1 MTTEFVTQTLMI
13 LAPLRLSLREA
24 FLGPDGMSGVL
35 AGPAGVF
42 MGEFLGRVP
51 SDALLSDDDYCRLS
65 HALRD
70 AGWMPLDQGLTDE
83 EGFLVLTPESVT
95 EAMETFGKNA
105 HWASALVDAPF
116 STGSTQSD

>member
-1 MTTEFVTQTLMI
+1 MTTEFVTQTLMT
-13 LAPLRLSLREA
+13 LAPLRLSLWEA
-24 FLGPDGMSGVL
+24 FLGPGGMSGVL
-35 AGPAGVF
+35 ASPGSVF
-42 MGEFLGRVP
+42 MGEFISTVP
-51 SDALLSDDDYCRLS
+51 ANALLSHDDYCRLS

-70 AGWMPLDQGLTDE
+70 AGWMPLDQSMTDE

-105 HWASALVDAPF
+105 HWASALVNAPF